1 MINQGASIALGYQ
14 QLTSIDASSALT
26 IPAGTAYCTM
36 QCEAQ
41 AIRWR
46 DDGTA
51 PTTTV
56 GMPLAVGVQYVYDA
70 GQLTV
75 LRVISQVAGA
85 KLNVCYYGRL

>member
-26 IPAGTAYCTM
+26 IPAGTAYCVF

-51 PTTTV
+51 PTASV
-56 GMPLAVGVQYVYDA
+56 GFPLAVAVNYTYDA
-70 GQLTV
+70 GQLSA

-85 KLNVCYYGRL
+85 KLNVVYYGRL